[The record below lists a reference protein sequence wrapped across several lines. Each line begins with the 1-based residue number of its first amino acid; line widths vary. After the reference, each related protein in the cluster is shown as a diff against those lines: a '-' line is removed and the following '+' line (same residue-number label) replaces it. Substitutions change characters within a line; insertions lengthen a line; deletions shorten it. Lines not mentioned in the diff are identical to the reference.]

1 MRRSFHPLEIPFA
14 SILFTETDRRRNM
27 FVLLLLL
34 WIIYNGQF
42 TVEILLFGIA
52 FSGLIFAFM
61 CKFMGY
67 SIKKDLTYASMIPL
81 ILEYILVL
89 FIEIV
94 KANIAV
100 VPFMLT
106 KKKQEPVLI
115 FYQTKLKTKTARVVL
130 ANSITLTP
138 GTITVSCEEDQYI
151 IHCLNA
157 NMFEGA
163 EDGIFVR
170 LLTKMEDKAL
180 KAAGIVIPEK
190 KEEEGPYHEKS
201 Y

>member
-1 MRRSFHPLEIPFA
+1 
-14 SILFTETDRRRNM
+14 
-27 FVLLLLL
+27 
-34 WIIYNGQF
+34 
-42 TVEILLFGIA
+42 
-52 FSGLIFAFM
+52 
-61 CKFMGY
+61 
-67 SIKKDLTYASMIPL
+67 
-81 ILEYILVL
+81 
-89 FIEIV
+89 
-94 KANIAV
+94 
-100 VPFMLT
+100 MLT